1 MYIDR
6 ILAPITTL
14 GPGKRLVIWTKGCS
28 KHCRNCANPELW
40 STKGAR
46 NYPANEIAQIVKNIV
61 ISEQITGITISGGDP
76 LEQKE
81 ELLQLIQELST
92 FMDDILVYTGFTF
105 DSVEALWNSKEI
117 EILKNNISVLIDGPY
132 IEEQNVELSVLRG
145 SLNQKIYYFKP
156 EYESIYAEY
165 MRQGRQIQN
174 VYMGEKLISVGIH
187 NRKEEIYNVEKA

>member
-40 STKGAR
+40 SIEGAR
-46 NYPANEIAQIVKNIV
+46 NYPANEIAQIVKNIFS
-61 ISEQITGITISGGDP
+61 SEQITGITISGGDP
-76 LEQKE
+76 FEQKE
-81 ELLQLIQELST
+81 ELLKLIQELST
-92 FMDDILVYTGFTF
+92 LTDDILVYTGFTF
-105 DSVEALWNSKEI
+105 DRVEALCNSQEI

-132 IEEQNVELSVLRG
+132 IEELNVESSVLRG

-165 MRQGRQIQN
+165 MRNGRQIQN

-187 NRKEEIYNVEKA
+187 NRKGDL

>member
-40 STKGAR
+40 SIEGAR
-46 NYPANEIAQIVKNIV
+46 NYPANEIAQIVKNIFS
-61 ISEQITGITISGGDP
+61 SEQITGITISGGDP

-81 ELLQLIQELST
+81 ELLQLIQELSALI
-92 FMDDILVYTGFTF
+92 DDILVYTGFTF
-105 DSVEALWNSKEI
+105 DRVEALWNSKEI

-132 IEEQNVELSVLRG
+132 IEEQNVESSVLRG

-165 MRQGRQIQN
+165 MRNGRQIQN

-187 NRKEEIYNVEKA
+187 NRKGDL